1 MRFRVATSLRQN
13 HETGCQTVKINQKFR
28 RVAALALTLLAGP
41 AALSQGAAEADKGFF
56 MEQGRTPAWYYDQ
69 HQRVGKA
76 IASLSPERK
85 GTVDAFVVVA
95 GLDAD
100 TVFGKEA
107 AEVARVLSR
116 RYDAAGRTIMISAG
130 TGAGPQTGPYAT
142 SSNLSTLL
150 AGVASKMNL
159 KEDVL
164 ILYTTSHGSPG
175 IGVVFQDKPNGV
187 GFVSPTRMA
196 EMLNGLGFSRRLLMV
211 SACYSGQF
219 VAPLQNDDTIVLTA
233 ASAERS
239 SFGCAP
245 GNDWTF
251 FGDALVNAAFRKPQP
266 LSTAVKEA
274 HGLIAGWEAD
284 KKLKPSEPQM
294 SFGKKSD
301 AWLSALE
308 KRMPKTATAKV
319 GKPAIDF
326 DKP

>member
-1 MRFRVATSLRQN
+1 MFKRFQ
-13 HETGCQTVKINQKFR
+13 H
-28 RVAALALTLLAGP
+28 VAALSLALLAGP

-69 HQRVGKA
+69 HQRIGKT
-76 IASLSPERK
+76 IADLAPERK
-85 GTVDAFVVVA
+85 GVVDAFVVVA

-100 TVFGKEA
+100 TVFGKES

-130 TGAGPQTGPYAT
+130 TGAGAQSGPYAT
-142 SSNLSTLL
+142 PANLSTLL
-150 AGVASKMNL
+150 AGVAGKMNL

-196 EMLNGLGFSRRLLMV
+196 EMLNGLGFARRLVMI

-219 VAPLQNDDTIVLTA
+219 VPSLQTDDSIVLTA

-245 GNDWTF
+245 GNEWTF
-251 FGDALVNAAFRKPQP
+251 FGDALVNNALRKPQP
-266 LSTAVKEA
+266 LSTAVKQA
-274 HGLIAGWEAD
+274 HGLISGWEGD
-284 KKLKPSEPQM
+284 KKLTPSEPQM
-294 SFGKKSD
+294 SFGKKSSV
-301 AWLSALE
+301 WLDALE
-308 KRMPKTATAKV
+308 KRMPKTETAKV